1 MRKRLALLSLAITS
15 IVVIAFLVPLGILVK
30 NQAQNRALTRA
41 EFFAQ
46 SIATGLGVAGSVGG
60 APAVDPELAEAVLGA
75 FSDPPGTSVV
85 FANGIIVGEP
95 FDPSFNLDQAMA
107 GAALIATI
115 PGGAEVLVPL
125 VSTDPRIGGTIV
137 VRSFVSSDEMSEGV
151 SIAWGML
158 IALGVALTAI
168 AVAAADRLGRS
179 IVKPVTELSAAAR
192 RMGEG
197 DLETR
202 VEPEGPEEIAEVG
215 EAFNFLARRLEELLE
230 TERESVADLSH
241 RLRTPLTALRLQ
253 VETATDGD
261 DLVSLLADVERME
274 AAVNVMIEEARSPS
288 RSSDKAAKA
297 DLGAVVDHRA
307 AFWQVLADEQGRP
320 TSVVTEPGDH
330 QVLVSADALGAVVD
344 VLIGNVF
351 THTDEGVGY
360 MIRVR
365 TTEDGHSELIVEDA
379 GRGFTG
385 SGALRRGHSSSGST
399 GLGLDIVA
407 RTAER
412 SGGTVRLGESS
423 DGGAR
428 VEVVFG
434 KPKQIGATM
443 PRQLATSPRV

>member
-15 IVVIAFLVPLGILVK
+15 IVVIAFLVPLGILVQ

-46 SIATGLGVAGSVGG
+46 SIAAGLGVAGSVRG
-60 APAVDPELAEAVLGA
+60 APAVDPELAQAVLDA
-75 FSDPPGTSVV
+75 FSNPPGTSVV
-85 FANGIIVGEP
+85 FANGVVVGEP
-95 FDPSFNLDQAMA
+95 FDPSLDLDQAMA
-107 GAALIATI
+107 GAALTAAI

-137 VRSFVSSDEMSEGV
+137 VRSFVSTNEMSEGV
-151 SIAWGML
+151 AIAWGML

-197 DLETR
+197 DLKTR

-215 EAFNFLARRLEELLE
+215 EAFNFLAQRLEELLE
-230 TERESVADLSH
+230 AERESVADLSH
-241 RLRTPLTALRLQ
+241 RLRTPLTVLRLQ
-253 VETATDGD
+253 VETATDRD

-274 AAVNVMIEEARSPS
+274 AAVNAMIEEARSPS
-288 RSSDKAAKA
+288 RAPDEAAEA
-297 DLGAVVDHRA
+297 DLAAVVDHRA

-320 TSVVTEPGDH
+320 TSMVTESGDH
-330 QVLVSADALGAVVD
+330 RVPVSADELGALVD

-360 MIRVR
+360 LIRVR
-365 TTEDGHSELIVEDA
+365 TADDDRSELIVEDA
-379 GRGFTG
+379 GRGFIA
-385 SGALRRGHSSSGST
+385 SDALRRGHSSSGST

-407 RTAER
+407 RTAEG

-423 DGGAR
+423 NGGAR

-434 KPKQIGATM
+434 PPRRIGTIE
-443 PRQLATSPRV
+443 PRRVATSPGV